1 MSFTCEVTRS
11 GLDIQVLADKMSDE
25 IKNKLVE
32 RLADV
37 AYAAAFFQAPWK
49 TGALAGSITKE
60 VSAGE
65 ARIRALA
72 PYDIYVQLGTRP
84 HTIKPVRASCLAF
97 VARSGELVFT
107 RLVHHPGTLPNP
119 YMQRAAAENLNKA
132 EEVFKALWE
141 ELT

>member
-11 GLDIQVLADKMSDE
+11 GLDIQVLADKMADE

-37 AYAAAFFQAPWK
+37 AYAAAFFQAPWR
-49 TGALAGSITKE
+49 TGALAGSIVKE
-60 VSAGE
+60 VSVGE

-72 PYDIYVQLGTRP
+72 PYDIFVQLGTRP

-97 VARSGELVFT
+97 VSQGRLVFT
-107 RLVHHPGTLPNP
+107 MLVHHPGTLPNP
-119 YMQRAAAENLNKA
+119 YMQRAAAETLDKA
-132 EEVFKALWE
+132 KQIFETLWE